1 MSIHPL
7 GNEIRAHRL
16 RSRLTLKDVA
26 KKTQCSAPYLCRIE
40 TGKSAPTDR
49 NFLERLASALTL
61 SGTQKERLIEAAN
74 ESQKVLQLRGE
85 MSLKAYQV
93 AYRFSKYV
101 TQLRNEDLVELDA
114 ILARAH
120 EKGDPMP
127 IS

>member
-1 MSIHPL
+1 MSVHPL

-26 KKTQCSAPYLCRIE
+26 KRAQCSAPYLCKIE

-49 NFLERLASALTL
+49 SFLERLASALTL

-74 ESQKVLQLRGE
+74 ESQKVLQLQGE

-93 AYRFSKYV
+93 AYRFSRYV
-101 TQLRNEDLVELDA
+101 TLLRNEDLMELDA
-114 ILARAH
+114 MLARARQ
-120 EKGDPMP
+120 KGDPM
-127 IS
+127 ST